1 MTRSILRAVVCGVIV
16 GALAFFVPHLLLGI
30 LVFFFVVRLFHCCGH
45 RRHGCCGHGYH
56 HGHSE
61 RLFYL
66 ADRVRKMTDE
76 EYTEFKQKMGGDCCG
91 SDSDCCGSN
100 CCGSK
105 SKDSACC
112 ETKKEE
118 TSK

>member
-1 MTRSILRAVVCGVIV
+1 MTRSILRAVVCGVMV
-16 GALAFFVPHLLLGI
+16 GALAFFMPHLLLGI
-30 LVFFFVVRLFHCCGH
+30 FVFFFIVRLFHCG
-45 RRHGCCGHGYH
+45 RRGHGCCGHGHY

-61 RLFYL
+61 RMFYL
-66 ADRVRKMTDE
+66 ADKVRKMSEE
-76 EYTEFKQKMGGDCCG
+76 EYAEFKEKMGGGDCCN
-91 SDSDCCGSN
+91 SESE

-105 SKDSACC
+105 SKSSACC

>member
-45 RRHGCCGHGYH
+45 RRHGCCGHGFH
-56 HGHSE
+56 RGHSE

-76 EYTEFKQKMGGDCCG
+76 EYAEFKQKMGGDCC
-91 SDSDCCGSN
+91 DSDSN